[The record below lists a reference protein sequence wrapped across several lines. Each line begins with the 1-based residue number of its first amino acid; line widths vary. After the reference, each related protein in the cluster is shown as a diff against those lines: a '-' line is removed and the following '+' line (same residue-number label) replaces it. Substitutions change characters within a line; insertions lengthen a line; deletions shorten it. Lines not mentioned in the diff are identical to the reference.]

1 MTHWDINQLFRQYQ
15 VRLRHFVQ
23 KRKLAWYTADDI
35 VQDTFLRVVTTPS
48 LPDVKYAQAY
58 LYRTAQN
65 LVIDHFRRER
75 ILRFVPDSEK
85 SLEFVASDAPL
96 PDQIA
101 WSRQELRQLQ
111 KTLNALPPPLRDV
124 FILARLEGQ
133 TYVEIGEKLGI
144 PPQTA
149 FSRMVRALTL
159 IKEATDM
166 DEKN

>member
-1 MTHWDINQLFRQYQ
+1 MAHWDINQLFRKYQ

-35 VQDTFLRVVTTPS
+35 VQDTFLRIVATPT
-48 LPDVKYAQAY
+48 LPDVKYAQSY

-65 LVIDHFRRER
+65 LVVDHFRRER
-75 ILRFVPDSEK
+75 ILKFVPDAEK
-85 SLEFVASDAPL
+85 SLEFMASDDPL

-111 KTLNALPPPLRDV
+111 AAINKLPSPTREV
-124 FILARLEGQ
+124 FVLARLEGK

-159 IKEATDM
+159 LRDETRPG
-166 DEKN
+166 EKN

>member
-1 MTHWDINQLFRQYQ
+1 MTQWDINHLFRTYHA
-15 VRLRHFVQ
+15 RLRHFVQ

-35 VQDTFLRVVTTPS
+35 VQDTFLRVVATPS
-48 LPDVKYAQAY
+48 LPDVKYAQSY

-65 LVIDHFRRER
+65 LVVDHFRRER
-75 ILRFVPDSEK
+75 ILKFVPDAEK
-85 SLEFVASDAPL
+85 SLEYVASDSPL
-96 PDQIA
+96 PDQIV

-111 KTLNALPPPLRDV
+111 AAINKLPAPTREV
-124 FILARLEGQ
+124 FVLARLEGK
-133 TYVEIGEKLGI
+133 TYAEIGEKLGI

-159 IKEATDM
+159 LRDQTKI